1 MTAQKYVRLID
12 EAGQG
17 PALVVLRIVASP
29 SKSVAVLAKDFR
41 VLSFAIDP
49 KAGTLDAVRDLD
61 AALAERNVTEAGI
74 VADTSAAS
82 TAIAFAVA
90 RPGLAQSVALLSPSG
105 SVGDVS
111 NLKAPVLAM
120 FGTTDATRS
129 ADAAKTFCRSI
140 PNCRLVYV
148 YDAGQAVDD
157 ERPEAVSAALQDF
170 AVRREGYLVNAK
182 HGNLYP

>member
-1 MTAQKYVRLID
+1 MTSQKYARLID

-17 PALVVLRIVASP
+17 PTLVVLRDASSP

-49 KAGTLDAVRDLD
+49 KAGAADAVRDLG
-61 AALAERNVTEAGI
+61 AALGERNITEAGI
-74 VADTSAAS
+74 IADAAAAP

-90 RPGLAQSVALLSPSG
+90 QPELAQSVALLSPSG
-105 SVGDVS
+105 SVGDVT
-111 NLKAPVLAM
+111 NLKVPVMAM
-120 FGTTDATRS
+120 FGTSDTTR
-129 ADAAKTFCRSI
+129 APDTPKAFCQSI

-148 YDAGQAVDD
+148 SDADRAVDD

-170 AVRREGYLVNAK
+170 AIRREGYLVNAK
-182 HGNLYP
+182 RGNLYP